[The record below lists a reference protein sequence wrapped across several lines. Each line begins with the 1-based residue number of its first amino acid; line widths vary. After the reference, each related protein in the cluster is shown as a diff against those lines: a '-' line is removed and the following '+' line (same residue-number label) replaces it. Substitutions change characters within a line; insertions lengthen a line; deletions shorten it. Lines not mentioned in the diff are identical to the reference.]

1 MFKKNHKSS
10 YYLEIGQDAFNNYL
24 HLKSFDIYDG
34 LICYINLNLAV
45 FRYAKRE
52 KKISKKV
59 YTAIYRNRC
68 ILFCEAVATLVA
80 LQ

>member
-45 FRYAKRE
+45 FRYAKR
-52 KKISKKV
+52 KKNLKKG
-59 YTAIYRNRC
+59 IYCN
-68 ILFCEAVATLVA
+68 I
-80 LQ
+80 